1 MEKEEKINALKAKI
15 DEEKAERK
23 RRMIEYWNNLPKF
36 EKPEDVPNIPRVDPV
51 EYKEF
56 YVPKLIGAG
65 AIPKNELVDGQFYF
79 GEYRNANVGRW
90 LAEKQVFEHWRYKFG
105 YRLDDCNHFEDD
117 NGYALFVPI
126 RLANEAEI
134 EEYLNT
140 K

>member
-1 MEKEEKINALKAKI
+1 MEKEEKMNAIKAKI
-15 DEEKAERK
+15 EEEREERK
-23 RRMIEYWNNLPKF
+23 RKMIEYWNNLPKF
-36 EKPEDVPNIPRVDPV
+36 EKPEDVHNIPRVDAA

-105 YRLDDCNHFEDD
+105 FRIDHCNHFEDD
-117 NGYALFVPI
+117 NGYALFVPL

>member
-23 RRMIEYWNNLPKF
+23 RRMLEYWNNLPKF

>member
-1 MEKEEKINALKAKI
+1 MEREEKINELKAKI

-23 RRMIEYWNNLPKF
+23 RRVLEYWNNLPKF

-56 YVPKLIGAG
+56 YVPKLIAAG
-65 AIPKNELVDGQFYF
+65 AIPKNELVGGQFYF

>member
-1 MEKEEKINALKAKI
+1 MEKEEKMNAIKAKI
-15 DEEKAERK
+15 GEEREKRK
-23 RRMIEYWNNLPKF
+23 RKMIEYWSNLPKF
-36 EKPEDVPNIPRVDPV
+36 EKPEDVPNIPRVDPA
-51 EYKEF
+51 EYREF

-90 LAEKQVFEHWRYKFG
+90 IAEKQVFEHWRYKFG

-126 RLANEAEI
+126 RLANEQEI

>member
-1 MEKEEKINALKAKI
+1 MEKEEKINELKEKI

-23 RRMIEYWNNLPKF
+23 RRMLEYWNNLPKF

-105 YRLDDCNHFEDD
+105 FRIDHCNHFEDD
-117 NGYALFVPI
+117 NGYALFVPL

>member
-1 MEKEEKINALKAKI
+1 MEREEKINALKAKI

-23 RRMIEYWNNLPKF
+23 RRMLEYWNNLPKF

-79 GEYRNANVGRW
+79 GEYRNANIGRW

-126 RLANEAEI
+126 RLANEQEI

>member
-1 MEKEEKINALKAKI
+1 MEKEEKMNAIKAKI
-15 DEEKAERK
+15 EEEREGRK
-23 RRMIEYWNNLPKF
+23 RKMIEYWNNLPKF
-36 EKPEDVPNIPRVDPV
+36 ENPEDVPNIPRVDAA

-90 LAEKQVFEHWRYKFG
+90 IAEKQVFEHWRYKFG
-105 YRLDDCNHFEDD
+105 FRIDYCNHFEDD
-117 NGYALFVPI
+117 DGFALFVPL
-126 RLANEAEI
+126 RVANEEEI
-134 EEYLNT
+134 KEYLNT

>member
-15 DEEKAERK
+15 EEEKVERK
-23 RRMIEYWNNLPKF
+23 RRMLEYWNNLPKF

-90 LAEKQVFEHWRYKFG
+90 IAEKQVFEHWRYKFG

>member
-23 RRMIEYWNNLPKF
+23 RRMLEYWNNLPKF

-90 LAEKQVFEHWRYKFG
+90 IAEKQVFEHWRYKFG

>member
-1 MEKEEKINALKAKI
+1 MEKEEKMNAIKAKI
-15 DEEKAERK
+15 EEEREERK
-23 RRMIEYWNNLPKF
+23 RKMIEYWNNLPKF
-36 EKPEDVPNIPRVDPV
+36 EKPEDVPNIPRVDAA

-79 GEYRNANVGRW
+79 GEHRNANVGRW
-90 LAEKQVFEHWRYKFG
+90 IAEKQVFEHWRYKFG

-117 NGYALFVPI
+117 NGYALFIPI
-126 RLANEAEI
+126 RLANEQEI
-134 EEYLNT
+134 EGYLNT

>member
-1 MEKEEKINALKAKI
+1 MEKEEKINSLKAKI
-15 DEEKAERK
+15 DEEKVERK

-126 RLANEAEI
+126 RLANEQEI

>member
-1 MEKEEKINALKAKI
+1 MEKEEKMNAIKAKI
-15 DEEKAERK
+15 EEEREERK
-23 RRMIEYWNNLPKF
+23 RKMIEYWNNLPKF
-36 EKPEDVPNIPRVDPV
+36 EKPEDVPNIPRVDAA

-90 LAEKQVFEHWRYKFG
+90 IAGKQVFEHWRYKFG

-126 RLANEAEI
+126 RLANEQEI

>member
-1 MEKEEKINALKAKI
+1 MEREEKINALKAKI

-23 RRMIEYWNNLPKF
+23 RRMLEYWNNLPKF

-79 GEYRNANVGRW
+79 GEYRNANIGRW
-90 LAEKQVFEHWRYKFG
+90 LAEKQVFEHWRYNFG

-126 RLANEAEI
+126 RLANEQEI

>member
-1 MEKEEKINALKAKI
+1 MEREEKINALKAKI

-23 RRMIEYWNNLPKF
+23 RRMLEYWNNLPKF

-126 RLANEAEI
+126 RLANEQEI

>member
-1 MEKEEKINALKAKI
+1 MEREEKIDELKAKI

-23 RRMIEYWNNLPKF
+23 RRVLEYWNNLPKF
-36 EKPEDVPNIPRVDPV
+36 EKPEDVPDIPRVDPV

-56 YVPKLIGAG
+56 YVPKLIDAG

>member
-1 MEKEEKINALKAKI
+1 MEREEKMNAIKAKI
-15 DEEKAERK
+15 EEEREERK
-23 RRMIEYWNNLPKF
+23 RKMIEYWNNLPKF
-36 EKPEDVPNIPRVDPV
+36 EKPEDVPNIPRVDAA

-79 GEYRNANVGRW
+79 GEHRNANVGRW
-90 LAEKQVFEHWRYKFG
+90 IAEKQVFEHWRYKFG

-126 RLANEAEI
+126 RLANEQEI